1 MQLEMEYHNLTKAQ
15 LARKL
20 NISRARVTQL
30 LNLLKLPDELINEVE
45 EMGDHWERR
54 LVTERML
61 RGKNI
66 VAHSEIQSDL
76 KSPGN

>member
-1 MQLEMEYHNLTKAQ
+1 MEYQDLTKAQ

-30 LNLLKLPDELINEVE
+30 LNLLKFPGELILEIE
-45 EMGDHWERR
+45 EMGDNWERR

-61 RGKNI
+61 RPQDI
-66 VAHSEIQSDL
+66 VDKRHTME
-76 KSPGN
+76 